1 MTEDEKRLTLV
12 GGTPDEHADKK
23 KIAFKRAYQGRAN
36 RHWLFLVLVLLGA
49 IGYALYTFVYS
60 R

>member
-1 MTEDEKRLTLV
+1 MAEDEKPLTLV
-12 GGTPDEHADKK
+12 TGTPDEHADKK

-36 RHWLFLVLVLLGA
+36 RHWLFLVVVMLFA
-49 IGYALYTFVYS
+49 IGYALYLYF